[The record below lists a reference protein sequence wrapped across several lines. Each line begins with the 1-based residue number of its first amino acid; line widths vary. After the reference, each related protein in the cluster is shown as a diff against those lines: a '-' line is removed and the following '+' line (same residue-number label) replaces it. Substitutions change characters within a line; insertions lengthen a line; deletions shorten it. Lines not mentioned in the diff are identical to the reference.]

1 MKEIIFSEKAPRPVG
16 PYSQCVK
23 YGNLLFLSGQVP
35 INPETNR
42 IVSED
47 FEEQV
52 KQVMKNL
59 KAILETANSSMDNVL
74 KTQVFLKDLTN
85 FKKFNNIYSTY
96 FSEKPPARTT
106 VEVTKLPL
114 NAQIEIDMI
123 AFTK

>member
-1 MKEIIFSEKAPRPVG
+1 MKEIIFSEKAPKPVG

-23 YGNLLFLSGQVP
+23 YGNLLFLSGQIP
-35 INPETNR
+35 INPETNQ

-47 FEEQV
+47 FKQQV
-52 KQVMKNL
+52 KQVMENL
-59 KAILETANSSMDNVL
+59 KAVLETANSSINNVL

-85 FKKFNNIYSTY
+85 FKKFNNIYATY

-106 VEVTKLPL
+106 IEVAKLPL

-123 AFTK
+123 AFI